1 MKPTLSPIGTAR
13 SPTLSKGQSPF
24 ASPLTMPTGTTAQ
37 DLLNNVMGLP
47 RTSGSDLHRSR
58 HSESSAPQPQLLFGS
73 GPPNQPDHSIWSTSL
88 DDQSL
93 KFVSTGTHGGYHSP
107 QQHFSSAASQ
117 EPSHTLW
124 SSPYPTTGQNTQSHL
139 TTAAQ
144 RTTSLSLPQTMANP
158 SMHKRTPSASTSV
171 AQLFAN
177 QNGSS
182 NDPFVYAPT
191 AAQQA
196 LPSLGDQVAIGA
208 YSRSIEGEHGAG
220 LRYGYSALQDY
231 RSTHTHQHRASH
243 SYAGPPVSSVWGNS

>member
-1 MKPTLSPIGTAR
+1 
-13 SPTLSKGQSPF
+13 
-24 ASPLTMPTGTTAQ
+24 MPTGTTAQ

-47 RTSGSDLHRSR
+47 RSSGSDLHRSR

-93 KFVSTGTHGGYHSP
+93 KFVSTGTHGSYHSP
-107 QQHFSSAASQ
+107 QQNFTSAASQ

-124 SSPYPTTGQNTQSHL
+124 SSLYSTTGQNTQGHL
-139 TTAAQ
+139 TAAQ
-144 RTTSLSLPQTMANP
+144 RATSFSLPQAIANP
-158 SMHKRTPSASTSV
+158 SMHKRTPSASASV
-171 AQLFAN
+171 AQPFAN

-182 NDPFVYAPT
+182 NDPFIYAPM

-196 LPSLGDQVAIGA
+196 LPALSDQQFQAAIGSS
-208 YSRSIEGEHGAG
+208 YPRSIEIEGENGVG
-220 LRYGYSALQDY
+220 LRYGYGVLQDY

-243 SYAGPPVSSVWGNS
+243 SYAGPPVSSVWGHS